1 MTQSLNESNAARF
14 GRACISC
21 STSEVAP
28 SAHRTRSGI
37 TIVELLVAVTVLT
50 VGVGGLLKNSA
61 SVAKQMGGGVRQTVA
76 ATIAQSRIDS
86 LSSLSCAKLASASVA
101 TGTSTKRGV
110 TETWAVTD
118 GKNIKNISVIVNV
131 IGRQIPLR
139 YSTVIPCRD

>member
-1 MTQSLNESNAARF
+1 MTQSLNEPNAARS
-14 GRACISC
+14 GRACIAC
-21 STSEVAP
+21 STPDVAP
-28 SAHRTRSGI
+28 SARRTRSGI
-37 TIVELLVAVTVLT
+37 TIVELLVAMTVLT
-50 VGVGGLLKNSA
+50 VGVGGLIKNSA
-61 SVAKQMGGGVRQTVA
+61 SVATQMGGGVRQTVA

-86 LSSLSCAKLASASVA
+86 LSSLSCATLANAAVA

-118 GKNIKNISVIVNV
+118 GKNVKNISVIINV

>member
-1 MTQSLNESNAARF
+1 MTLSLNESDSARS
-14 GRACISC
+14 GCACITC
-21 STSEVAP
+21 STPDVAP
-28 SAHRTRSGI
+28 SAPRTRSGI
-37 TIVELLVAVTVLT
+37 TIVELLVAVTLLT
-50 VGVGGLLKNSA
+50 VGIGGLLKNSA

-86 LSSLSCAKLASASVA
+86 LSSLACATLAGASVA

-118 GKNIKNISVIVNV
+118 GKNVKNISVIINV